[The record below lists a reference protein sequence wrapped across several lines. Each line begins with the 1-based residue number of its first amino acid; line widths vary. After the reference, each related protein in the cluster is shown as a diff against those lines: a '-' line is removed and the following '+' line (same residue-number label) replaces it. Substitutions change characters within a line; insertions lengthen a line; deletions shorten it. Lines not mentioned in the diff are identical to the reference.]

1 MKKFIKDIII
11 TVLVLLCLVGLAY
24 LSVRLPLQVYVGI
37 IYFCIL
43 SLVIGIYALVRN
55 ITK

>member
-37 IYFCIL
+37 IYF
-43 SLVIGIYALVRN
+43 SLVIGIYVLVRN
-55 ITK
+55 IAK